1 MPPKDFLAQIY
12 GGSEGGV
19 EHAIGATSEQDN
31 NDKGQAWEKKKSGFL
46 KKVAKLLNENKKGR
60 SYEGPQEDANHN
72 NQQQVRMLKIKLT

>member
-46 KKVAKLLNENKKGR
+46 KKVAKLLNKKGR
-60 SYEGPQEDANHN
+60 SYEGPHEDTNN
-72 NQQQVRMLKIKLT
+72 NQQQVLMLKIKLT